1 MTTISQVSS
10 EIIDVRAKYN
20 LPEKVVYCTKCVI
33 SNQRPR
39 IVFDEDGV
47 CNACRFWEC
56 KDKTIDWN
64 EREKELRDLCDRYR
78 RNDGR
83 HDVLVPSS
91 GGKDSACV
99 AHKLKYEYNMNPLW
113 LIEK

>member
-1 MTTISQVSS
+1 MTKISQVSLKQL
-10 EIIDVRAKYN
+10 IDVRAEYN

-64 EREKELRDLCDRYR
+64 EKGDLLI
-78 RNDGR
+78 NGR
-83 HDVLVPSS
+83 SAMKMRLV
-91 GGKDSACV
+91 K
-99 AHKLKYEYNMNPLW
+99 KLY
-113 LIEK
+113 